1 MKAIG
6 GYFGLELY
14 DGIEYHVDAIRL
26 NTGRNALE
34 YILIAK
40 KYKKIYL
47 PYFTCDVLLQPIKNN
62 CIAYEYYSID
72 ENFEAYFNFENIKE
86 EECFLYTNYFGFKE
100 EYILSLSKKCDNLII
115 DNAQAFYAK
124 PIKGITTFYSARK
137 FFGVPDGAYL
147 YADIKIETPL
157 KKDYS
162 SQRFEHL
169 LERIDKSAE
178 VGYSKF
184 IENDDAL
191 SNLPIMGMSNITQK
205 MLQSI
210 DYNNIANKRRENFK
224 FLSKHLKEINKI
236 DFKLNENHVPMVY
249 SFFSDDINLRKK
261 LIVKNIY
268 TGQYWKEVQNLVP
281 ENSIEYQFT
290 NHLVHLPVDQRYNEI
305 DLKRI
310 VDLLI

>member
-6 GYFGLELY
+6 GYFGLELH
-14 DGIEYHVDAIRL
+14 DGFEYHADAIRL

-47 PYFTCDVLLQPIKNN
+47 PYFTCKVLLEPIKNN
-62 CIAYEYYSID
+62 CISYEYYCIN
-72 ENFEAYFNFENIKE
+72 ENFEADFNFDNLKE

-100 EYILSLSKKCDNLII
+100 EYILSLTKKCNNLII

-124 PIKGITTFYSARK
+124 PVQGITTFYSPRK

-147 YADIKIETPL
+147 YTDIKMETPL

-184 IENDDAL
+184 VENDDSL
-191 SNLPIMGMSNITQK
+191 SDLPLMEMSNITQK

-210 DYNNIANKRRENFK
+210 DYNHIAVKRCENFK
-224 FLSKHLKEINKI
+224 FLSKHLKGINKI
-236 DFKLNENHVPMVY
+236 DFELNENHIPMVY
-249 SFFSDDINLRKK
+249 PFFSDDISLRKK
-261 LIVKNIY
+261 LMVNKIY
-268 TGQYWKEVQNLVP
+268 TGQYWKEVQNLVQM
-281 ENSIEYQFT
+281 NSVEYQFA

-310 VDLLI
+310 VDLLM